1 MKKPCSR
8 WRDCRAYEANE
19 NTVANEANMRANRAP
34 KWLGRMILCD
44 ELRALG
50 LPWSPEA
57 VEYRPD
63 DRWLTYGD
71 TLQAVDVS
79 AAIVARMR
87 RRIPVGDDLRAAAW
101 RCTVAGLQRLP
112 REAWPTDRQHAGDSG
127 KQPDVVDECHEVER
141 PVERRSVPISITWRN
156 CRHG

>member
-1 MKKPCSR
+1 MLVKH
-8 WRDCRAYEANE
+8 
-19 NTVANEANMRANRAP
+19 AP
-34 KWLGRMILCD
+34 NWLGRMILCD

-79 AAIVARMR
+79 SSIVARMR
-87 RRIPVGDDLRAAAW
+87 RRIPVSDDLRAAAW

-112 REAWPTDRQHAGDSG
+112 REAWPANRQRAADSNE
-127 KQPDVVDECHEVER
+127 QPDVVDKRHDKR
-141 PVERRSVPISITWRN
+141 PAEKRPIPISISWRN

>member
-1 MKKPCSR
+1 
-8 WRDCRAYEANE
+8 
-19 NTVANEANMRANRAP
+19 MRANCAP
-34 KWLGRMILCD
+34 KWLGRIVLCD

-79 AAIVARMR
+79 SVIVARMR

-112 REAWPTDRQHAGDSG
+112 REAWPANG
-127 KQPDVVDECHEVER
+127 QPDVVDERHDEQGSE
-141 PVERRSVPISITWRN
+141 PVVIRRRGGPF
-156 CRHG
+156 HAK